1 MSLCQ
6 KVLDCFIMTAF
17 MTDAGLHNRTLYQS
31 DLQNAW
37 KVLELKSSRQNEL
50 PIVRLALSSDF
61 IGAEKSRC

>member
-1 MSLCQ
+1 
-6 KVLDCFIMTAF
+6 
-17 MTDAGLHNRTLYQS
+17 MTDAGLHNRILYQS